1 VAGDMGTELLAG
13 MPDGGHP
20 AQTSGASRKRQVVGV
35 HQRLK
40 EHRKKVKAHLSPEE
54 RARNLRISEKI
65 DTLVKSGEVPNT
77 KEGRK
82 RAAGIAYGMEEAGRL
97 RRHGKYVPVKKG

>member
-1 VAGDMGTELLAG
+1 MAGDMGTELLAG
-13 MPDGGHP
+13 IAGGYP
-20 AQTSGASRKRQVVGV
+20 AQTGGASRKRQVVGV

-65 DTLVKSGEVPNT
+65 DALVKSGEVPNT

-82 RAAGIAYGMEEAGRL
+82 KAAAVAYSMERSGRL
-97 RRHGKYVPVKKG
+97 RRGGVYTPVKKG

>member
-13 MPDGGHP
+13 IAGGYP
-20 AQTSGASRKRQVVGV
+20 AQVGSASRKRQVMGV

-40 EHRKKVKAHLSPEE
+40 DDRKKVRAHLSPEE

-65 DTLVKSGEVPNT
+65 DVLVKGGEVPNT
-77 KEGRK
+77 KAGRAK
-82 RAAGIAYGMEEAGRL
+82 AAATAYSMERAGRL
-97 RRHGKYVPVKKG
+97 RRYGKYVPVKKG